1 MNFDNWRHYAR
12 GWIFHFLGQSDT
24 AYEAFVAAHQVDP
37 TDLRAARH
45 LASIAA
51 ERKHWDAAESWFG
64 KVLDQ
69 APDEADTWFNLG
81 FVRDH
86 GGKSAQAVEAF
97 QHAVRL
103 KPAQDRAW
111 YGMGLAYARLGQHD
125 EAAAALKEAVAL
137 QPMNGEAYYQLGMA
151 LHHARRP
158 DEVTQVVK
166 KLVGFEPK
174 RAKKLVQETE
184 RADLMPLIPELPF

>member
-1 MNFDNWRHYAR
+1 MNFDHWRHYAR
-12 GWIFHFLGQSDT
+12 GWIFHFFGQSDT
-24 AYEAFVAAHQVDP
+24 AYEAFVTAHQIDP
-37 TDLRAARH
+37 ADLRAARH

-51 ERKHWDAAESWFG
+51 ERRQWDAAASWFG
-64 KVLDQ
+64 KVLDH
-69 APDEADTWFNLG
+69 APDEADAWFNLG
-81 FVRDH
+81 FVQEQ
-86 GGKSAQAVEAF
+86 GGHSTLAIEAF
-97 QHAVRL
+97 KNAVHH

-111 YGMGLAYARLGQHD
+111 YGMGLAHARLGQHE

-151 LHHARRP
+151 LHHARHP
-158 DEVTQVVK
+158 DEVTKVVK